1 MPIIIKYYFFN
12 YHYCAWDV
20 YANTKRSVS
29 SAISIVINF
38 KKTETSKQ
46 SSPDTYE
53 IGDGLGI
60 P

>member
-1 MPIIIKYYFFN
+1 MPTLKE
-12 YHYCAWDV
+12 CAI
-20 YANTKRSVS
+20 SL
-29 SAISIVINF
+29 ISIVINF

>member
-1 MPIIIKYYFFN
+1 MGGVPTLKE
-12 YHYCAWDV
+12 C
-20 YANTKRSVS
+20 
-29 SAISIVINF
+29 AISIVINF